1 MKHTDDQEKALFEPE
16 LEENPI
22 CGRREERD
30 SDFRRRILST
40 AKTLFQTHNIED
52 VTMHQIAKEAGVGQG
67 TLYRR
72 YSHIGDVCSD
82 LLRSTT
88 NQFLTSLE
96 AEIAEN
102 KPDLS
107 AMKQLSECVVRIID
121 FIDEKATLL
130 STIVSMHT
138 DKRSF
143 SLHKKPLFVRLHNLM
158 APLVIRAVEQGEI
171 QPIDVTL
178 TVNTILASLIPDQ
191 YLYHREVLGYT
202 KEQFTE
208 GICRLFVKGI

>member
-16 LEENPI
+16 LDANPI

-30 SDFRRRILST
+30 SEYRRRILST
-40 AKTLFQTHNIED
+40 AKNLFQTHSIEE

-72 YSHIGDVCSD
+72 YAHIGDVCSD
-82 LLRSTT
+82 LMRSTT
-88 NQFLTSLE
+88 NQFLASLE
-96 AEIAEN
+96 TEFTEN
-102 KPDLS
+102 KSGLS
-107 AMKQLSECVVRIID
+107 AMKQLSECIVRIID
-121 FIDEKATLL
+121 FIDEKASLL

-138 DKRSF
+138 DKHNF

-158 APLVIRAVEQGEI
+158 SPLLNRAVEQGEI
-171 QPIDVTL
+171 RPIDVTL

-191 YLYHREVLGYT
+191 YQYHREVLGYT